1 MANHKSA
8 AKRARQS
15 VKKAAFNSRTKSTVR
30 TFEKKLRKLIVE
42 GKKAEAQELLPQFSS
57 KIDKAAKKGVMA
69 EGTASR
75 KVSRLSK
82 QVFALNA

>member
-15 VKKAAFNSRTKSTVR
+15 VRKAAFNSRTKSTVR
-30 TFEKKLRKLIVE
+30 TFEKKLRKLITD
-42 GKKAEAQELLPQFSS
+42 GKKQEAQQLLVVFSS
-57 KIDKAAKKGVMA
+57 RIDKAAKKGVVPS
-69 EGTASR
+69 GTASR

-82 QVFALNA
+82 QVFALNS